1 MIVVYDIETLKSC
14 FTYTAVDI
22 NTNEVFKFVIH
33 KDLFQIDELYNH
45 LTDCQAQI
53 GFNNINFDYPVSI
66 GDGNKLEA
74 GKYRLSMTVYGQK
87 NNDGKFTYVDSK
99 GKEQKFD
106 YQWKFTKDFT
116 ILGKTASKLNAKD
129 VTVKKTPWYE
139 NWLIWLGLL
148 LIILAISFL
157 LFILWKRRKKE
168 EEEEQDLEKEKLK
181 AQLEEM
187 REQISKEDNSDETD
201 V

>member
-1 MIVVYDIETLKSC
+1 
-14 FTYTAVDI
+14 
-22 NTNEVFKFVIH
+22 EVKGLSNS
-33 KDLFQIDELYNH
+33 KLSYKANKEMLQMAPNS
-45 LTDCQAQI
+45 
-53 GFNNINFDYPVSI
+53 NFDYPVSI

-116 ILGKTASKLNAKD
+116 ILGKTASKLNSKD

-148 LIILAISFL
+148 LILLALFFL
-157 LFILWKRRKKE
+157 FFILWKRRKK

-181 AQLEEM
+181 AQLEAM
-187 REQISKEDNSDETD
+187 REQISKEDNSDEID